1 MDIGKLV
8 INTPVMVLPMCQ
20 TAIKAQSERQE
31 SITRLV
37 SLFPKH
43 ANDIYANIRNIEI
56 KTYGI
61 KGCITQALAGK
72 TWPEIKELL

>member
-1 MDIGKLV
+1 MDIGKLG
-8 INTPVMVLPMCQ
+8 ITPGIRFPICRA
-20 TAIKAQSERQE
+20 AIKAQSERQE

-61 KGCITQALAGK
+61 KGCITQAVAGK